1 MHGIKNLGCF
11 QTSQLDIWLPPKR
24 AASTPKLQSP
34 YRERNTTMDKVTV
47 DRLKQLAPLIQKFLD
62 LHPDEQ
68 EWLLPLLGR
77 AERRA
82 IKILQEIDNHPLTYK
97 EAGSFTETH
106 PSTVKQTLHALN
118 EGGIN
123 FKIDSTGRWLTP
135 NGGRKRKLMK
145 MQ

>member
-1 MHGIKNLGCF
+1 
-11 QTSQLDIWLPPKR
+11 
-24 AASTPKLQSP
+24 
-34 YRERNTTMDKVTV
+34 MDQVTAE
-47 DRLKQLAPLIQKFLD
+47 RLKQLAPLIQKFIE

-82 IKILQEIDNHPLTYK
+82 VAILQEIDNFPLTYQQVA
-97 EAGSFTETH
+97 ELTQTH
-106 PSTVKQTLHALN
+106 PSTVKQTLYALN
-118 EGGIN
+118 EGGMN

-135 NGGRKRKLMK
+135 NGGRKRRLVK